1 MAKNAPKNA
10 VSPLERTSRLLD
22 LVPYI
27 YTHQGISLVDLA
39 EVFEVSTNQMI
50 SDLTTLWMCGLPG
63 YTPLELMDL
72 DFESGYVTISN
83 APTLAR
89 PRSITHEEGVALVL
103 GLDVLRSGISTERT
117 DLIEAI
123 VSLSQRIARLVNL
136 PSALSASSDISHEI
150 ATSIKEAIAH
160 RSGLQISYHS
170 LYKDE
175 ISVRVVLPLEM
186 LESQGFLYLQ
196 AYCFTALDFRHFRI
210 DRIQSATSAEIEKPS
225 TMQPVYPEKIGFA
238 VKVVRPTR
246 DVAERFQESNL
257 EAGTVFEGSS
267 FSQHWIARSV
277 LASGGAI
284 ELLSPAGIRS
294 ELAKRAKVILSLYE
308 G

>member
-136 PSALSASSDISHEI
+136 PLALSASSDISHEI
-150 ATSIKEAIAH
+150 ATSIKEAISH

>member
-1 MAKNAPKNA
+1 MAKNESKNA

-27 YTHQGISLVDLA
+27 NTHQGISLVELA
-39 EVFEVSTNQMI
+39 EVFEVSTDQMI

-72 DFESGYVTISN
+72 DFESGYVTIRN

-103 GLDVLRSGISTERT
+103 GLDVLRSGISSERI

-123 VSLSQRIARLVNL
+123 ASLSQRIARLVNL
-136 PSALSASSDISHEI
+136 PLALSASSDISQEVT
-150 ATSIKEAIAH
+150 TSVKDAIAH

-175 ISVRVVLPLEM
+175 ISSRVILPLEI
-186 LESQGFLYLQ
+186 LESHGYLYLH

-210 DRIQSATSAEIEKPS
+210 DRIQSAHSVEVEKPS
-225 TMQPVYPEKIGFA
+225 TALPVNPEKIGFS

-246 DVAERFQESNL
+246 EVAERFEESNL
-257 EAGTVFEGSS
+257 EAGTVFKGSS
-267 FSQHWIARSV
+267 FSQHWISRSV
-277 LASGGAI
+277 LASGGAV
-284 ELLSPAGIRS
+284 ELLSPADIRS
-294 ELAKRAKVILSLYE
+294 ELAKRAELILNRYE

>member
-1 MAKNAPKNA
+1 MAKNESKNA

-27 YTHQGISLVDLA
+27 NTHQGISLVELA
-39 EVFEVSTNQMI
+39 EVFEVSTDQMI

-72 DFESGYVTISN
+72 DFESGYVTIRN

-103 GLDVLRSGISTERT
+103 GLDVLRSGISSERI
-117 DLIEAI
+117 DLTEAI
-123 VSLSQRIARLVNL
+123 ASLSQRIARLVNL
-136 PSALSASSDISHEI
+136 PLALSASSNISQEVT
-150 ATSIKEAIAH
+150 TSVKDAIAH

-175 ISVRVVLPLEM
+175 ISSRVVLPLEI
-186 LESQGFLYLQ
+186 LESQGYLYLH

-210 DRIQSATSAEIEKPS
+210 DRIQSAHSVEVEKPS
-225 TMQPVYPEKIGFA
+225 TASPVNPEKIGFS
-238 VKVVRPTR
+238 VKVLRPTR
-246 DVAERFQESNL
+246 DVAERFEESNL
-257 EAGTVFEGSS
+257 EAGTVFKGSS

-277 LASGGAI
+277 LASGGAV
-284 ELLSPAGIRS
+284 ELLSPEEIRS
-294 ELAKRAKVILSLYE
+294 ELAKRAELILNRYE

>member
-27 YTHQGISLVDLA
+27 NTHQGISLVDLA

-103 GLDVLRSGISTERT
+103 GLDVLRSAISTERT

-123 VSLSQRIARLVNL
+123 VSLSKRIARLVNL

-150 ATSIKEAIAH
+150 AASIKEAIAH

-175 ISVRVVLPLEM
+175 ISARVVLPLEM
-186 LESQGFLYLQ
+186 LESQGFLYLH

>member
-1 MAKNAPKNA
+1 MAKNESKNA

-27 YTHQGISLVDLA
+27 NTHQGISLVELA

-72 DFESGYVTISN
+72 DFESGYVTIRN

-103 GLDVLRSGISTERT
+103 GLDVLRSGISIDRI

-123 VSLSQRIARLVNL
+123 ASLSQRIARLVNL
-136 PSALSASSDISHEI
+136 PLALSASSDISQEVT
-150 ATSIKEAIAH
+150 TSVKDAIAH

-175 ISVRVVLPLEM
+175 ISSRVILPLEI
-186 LESQGFLYLQ
+186 LDSQGYLYLH

-210 DRIQSATSAEIEKPS
+210 DRVQSAHSVEVEKPS
-225 TMQPVYPEKIGFA
+225 TALPVNPERIDFA

-246 DVAERFQESNL
+246 DVAERFEESNL
-257 EAGTVFEGSS
+257 EAGTVFKGSS

-277 LASGGAI
+277 LASGGAV
-284 ELLSPAGIRS
+284 ELLSPEEIRS
-294 ELAKRAKVILSLYE
+294 ELAKRAELILNRYE

>member
-1 MAKNAPKNA
+1 MAKNESKNA

-27 YTHQGISLVDLA
+27 NTHQGISLVDLA
-39 EVFEVSTNQMI
+39 KVFEVSTDQMI

-72 DFESGYVTISN
+72 DFESGYVTIRN

-103 GLDVLRSGISTERT
+103 GLDVLRSGISSERI

-123 VSLSQRIARLVNL
+123 ASLSQRIARLVNL
-136 PSALSASSDISHEI
+136 PLALSASSNISQEVT
-150 ATSIKEAIAH
+150 TSVKDAIAH

-175 ISVRVVLPLEM
+175 ISSRVVLPLEI
-186 LESQGFLYLQ
+186 LESQGYLYLH
-196 AYCFTALDFRHFRI
+196 AYCFTALDFRQFRI
-210 DRIQSATSAEIEKPS
+210 DRIQSAHSVEVEKPS
-225 TMQPVYPEKIGFA
+225 IALPVNPEKIGFS

-246 DVAERFQESNL
+246 DVAERFEESNL
-257 EAGTVFEGSS
+257 EAGTVFKGSS
-267 FSQHWIARSV
+267 FSQHWIARSI
-277 LASGGAI
+277 LASGGAV
-284 ELLSPAGIRS
+284 ELLSPADIRS
-294 ELAKRAKVILSLYE
+294 ELAKRAELILNRYE

>member
-1 MAKNAPKNA
+1 MAKNESKNA

-27 YTHQGISLVDLA
+27 NTHQGISLVELA
-39 EVFEVSTNQMI
+39 EVFEVSTDQMI

-72 DFESGYVTISN
+72 DFESGYVTIRN

-103 GLDVLRSGISTERT
+103 GLDVLRSGISSERI

-136 PSALSASSDISHEI
+136 PLALSASSNISQEVT
-150 ATSIKEAIAH
+150 TSVKDAIAH

-175 ISVRVVLPLEM
+175 ISSRVILPLEI
-186 LESQGFLYLQ
+186 LDSQGYLYLH

-210 DRIQSATSAEIEKPS
+210 DRIQSAHSVEVEKPS
-225 TMQPVYPEKIGFA
+225 TALPVNPEKIGFS

-246 DVAERFQESNL
+246 DVAERFEESNL
-257 EAGTVFEGSS
+257 EAGTVFKGSS
-267 FSQHWIARSV
+267 FSQHWIARSI
-277 LASGGAI
+277 LASGGAV
-284 ELLSPAGIRS
+284 ELLSPEEIRS
-294 ELAKRAKVILSLYE
+294 ELAKRAELILNRYE

>member
-1 MAKNAPKNA
+1 MAKNESKNA

-27 YTHQGISLVDLA
+27 NTHQGISLVELA
-39 EVFEVSTNQMI
+39 EVFEVSTDQMI

-72 DFESGYVTISN
+72 DFESGYVTIRN

-103 GLDVLRSGISTERT
+103 GLDVLRSGISSERI

-136 PSALSASSDISHEI
+136 PLALSASSNISQEVT
-150 ATSIKEAIAH
+150 TSVKDAIAH

-175 ISVRVVLPLEM
+175 ISSRVILPLEI
-186 LESQGFLYLQ
+186 LDSQGYLYLH

-210 DRIQSATSAEIEKPS
+210 DRIQSAHSVEVEKPS
-225 TMQPVYPEKIGFA
+225 TALPVNPERIGFS

-246 DVAERFQESNL
+246 DVAERFEESNL
-257 EAGTVFEGSS
+257 EAGTVFKGSS
-267 FSQHWIARSV
+267 FSQHWIARSI
-277 LASGGAI
+277 LASGGAV
-284 ELLSPAGIRS
+284 ELLSPEEIRS
-294 ELAKRAKVILSLYE
+294 ELAKRAELILNRYE

>member
-1 MAKNAPKNA
+1 MAKNESKNA

-27 YTHQGISLVDLA
+27 NTHQGISLVELA
-39 EVFEVSTNQMI
+39 EVFEVSTDQMI

-72 DFESGYVTISN
+72 DFESGYVTIRN

-103 GLDVLRSGISTERT
+103 GLDVLRSGISSERI

-123 VSLSQRIARLVNL
+123 ASLSQRIARLVNL
-136 PSALSASSDISHEI
+136 PLALSASSNISQEVT
-150 ATSIKEAIAH
+150 TSVKDAIAH

-170 LYKDE
+170 LYKDV
-175 ISVRVVLPLEM
+175 ISSRVILPLEI
-186 LESQGFLYLQ
+186 LDSQGYLYLH

-210 DRIQSATSAEIEKPS
+210 DRIQSAHSVEVEKPS
-225 TMQPVYPEKIGFA
+225 TALPVNPEKIGFS

-246 DVAERFQESNL
+246 DVAERFEESNL
-257 EAGTVFEGSS
+257 EAGTVFKGSS

-277 LASGGAI
+277 LASGGAV
-284 ELLSPAGIRS
+284 ELLSPEEIRS
-294 ELAKRAKVILSLYE
+294 ELAKRAELILNRYE

>member
-1 MAKNAPKNA
+1 MAKNESKNA

-27 YTHQGISLVDLA
+27 NTHQGISLVELA
-39 EVFEVSTNQMI
+39 EVFEVSTDQMI

-72 DFESGYVTISN
+72 DFESGYVTIRN

-103 GLDVLRSGISTERT
+103 GLDVLRSGISSERI

-123 VSLSQRIARLVNL
+123 ASLSQRIARLVNL
-136 PSALSASSDISHEI
+136 PLALSASSNISQEVT
-150 ATSIKEAIAH
+150 TSVKDAIAH

-175 ISVRVVLPLEM
+175 ISSRVVLPLEI
-186 LESQGFLYLQ
+186 LESLGYLYLH

-210 DRIQSATSAEIEKPS
+210 DRIQSAHSVEVEKPS
-225 TMQPVYPEKIGFA
+225 TALPVNPEKIGFS

-246 DVAERFQESNL
+246 DVAERFEEFNL
-257 EAGTVFEGSS
+257 EAGTVFKGSS

-277 LASGGAI
+277 LASGGAV
-284 ELLSPAGIRS
+284 ELLSPADIRS
-294 ELAKRAKVILSLYE
+294 ELAKRAELILNRYE

>member
-1 MAKNAPKNA
+1 MAKNESKNA

-27 YTHQGISLVDLA
+27 NTHQGILLVDLA
-39 EVFEVSTNQMI
+39 EVFEVSTDQMI

-72 DFESGYVTISN
+72 DFESGYVTIRN

-103 GLDVLRSGISTERT
+103 GLDVLRSGISSERI

-123 VSLSQRIARLVNL
+123 ASLSQRIARLVNL
-136 PSALSASSDISHEI
+136 PLALSASSDISQEVT
-150 ATSIKEAIAH
+150 TSVKDAIAH

-175 ISVRVVLPLEM
+175 ISSRVILPLEI
-186 LESQGFLYLQ
+186 LESHGYLYLH

-210 DRIQSATSAEIEKPS
+210 DRIQSAHSVEVEKPS
-225 TMQPVYPEKIGFA
+225 TALPVNPEKIGFS

-246 DVAERFQESNL
+246 EVAERFEESNL
-257 EAGTVFEGSS
+257 EAGTVFKGSS
-267 FSQHWIARSV
+267 FSQHWISRSV
-277 LASGGAI
+277 LASGGAV
-284 ELLSPAGIRS
+284 ELLSPADIRS
-294 ELAKRAKVILSLYE
+294 ELAKRAELILNRYE

>member
-1 MAKNAPKNA
+1 MAKNESKNA

-27 YTHQGISLVDLA
+27 NTHQGISLVDLA
-39 EVFEVSTNQMI
+39 KVFEVSTDQMI

-72 DFESGYVTISN
+72 DFESGYVTIRN

-103 GLDVLRSGISTERT
+103 GLDVLRSGISSERI

-123 VSLSQRIARLVNL
+123 ASLSQRIARLVNL
-136 PSALSASSDISHEI
+136 PLALSASSDISQEVT
-150 ATSIKEAIAH
+150 TSVKDAIAH
-160 RSGLQISYHS
+160 RRGLQISYHS

-175 ISVRVVLPLEM
+175 ISSRVVLPLEI
-186 LESQGFLYLQ
+186 LESQGYLYLH
-196 AYCFTALDFRHFRI
+196 AYCFTALDFRQFRI
-210 DRIQSATSAEIEKPS
+210 DRIQSAHSVEVEKPS
-225 TMQPVYPEKIGFA
+225 IALPVNPEKIGFS

-246 DVAERFQESNL
+246 DVAERFEESNL
-257 EAGTVFEGSS
+257 EAGTVFKGSS
-267 FSQHWIARSV
+267 FSQHWIARSI
-277 LASGGAI
+277 LASGGAV
-284 ELLSPAGIRS
+284 ELLSPADIRS
-294 ELAKRAKVILSLYE
+294 ELAKRAELILNRYE

>member
-1 MAKNAPKNA
+1 MAKNESKNA

-27 YTHQGISLVDLA
+27 NTHQGISLVELA
-39 EVFEVSTNQMI
+39 EVFEVSTDQMI

-72 DFESGYVTISN
+72 DFESGYVTIRN

-103 GLDVLRSGISTERT
+103 GLDVLRSGISSERI

-123 VSLSQRIARLVNL
+123 ASLSQRIARLVNL
-136 PSALSASSDISHEI
+136 PLALSASSDISQEVT
-150 ATSIKEAIAH
+150 TSVKDAIAH

-175 ISVRVVLPLEM
+175 ISSRVILPLEI
-186 LESQGFLYLQ
+186 LDSQGYLYLH

-210 DRIQSATSAEIEKPS
+210 DRVQSAHSVEVEKPS
-225 TMQPVYPEKIGFA
+225 TALPVNPEKIGFS

-246 DVAERFQESNL
+246 DVAERFEESNL
-257 EAGTVFEGSS
+257 EAGTVFKGSS

-277 LASGGAI
+277 LASGGAV
-284 ELLSPAGIRS
+284 ELLSPEEIRS
-294 ELAKRAKVILSLYE
+294 DLAKRAELILNRYE

>member
-1 MAKNAPKNA
+1 MAKNESKNA

-27 YTHQGISLVDLA
+27 NTHQGISLVELA
-39 EVFEVSTNQMI
+39 EVFEVSTDQMI

-72 DFESGYVTISN
+72 DFESGYVTIRN

-103 GLDVLRSGISTERT
+103 GLDVLRSGISSERL

-123 VSLSQRIARLVNL
+123 ASLSQRIARLVNL
-136 PSALSASSDISHEI
+136 PLALSASSNISQEVT
-150 ATSIKEAIAH
+150 TSVKDAIAH

-175 ISVRVVLPLEM
+175 ISSRVILPLEI
-186 LESQGFLYLQ
+186 LDSQGYLYLH

-210 DRIQSATSAEIEKPS
+210 DRIQSAHSVEVEKPS
-225 TMQPVYPEKIGFA
+225 TALPVNPEKIGFS
-238 VKVVRPTR
+238 VKVLRPTR
-246 DVAERFQESNL
+246 DVAERFEESNL
-257 EAGTVFEGSS
+257 EAGTVFKGSS
-267 FSQHWIARSV
+267 FSQHWIARSI
-277 LASGGAI
+277 LASGGAV
-284 ELLSPAGIRS
+284 ELLSPEEIRS
-294 ELAKRAKVILSLYE
+294 ELAKRAELILNRYE

>member
-123 VSLSQRIARLVNL
+123 VSLSHRIARLVNL

-160 RSGLQISYHS
+160 RSGRQISYHS

>member
-1 MAKNAPKNA
+1 MAKKESKNA

-27 YTHQGISLVDLA
+27 NTHQGISLVELA
-39 EVFEVSTNQMI
+39 EVFEVSTDQMI

-72 DFESGYVTISN
+72 DFESGYVTIRN

-103 GLDVLRSGISTERT
+103 GLDVLRSGISSERI

-123 VSLSQRIARLVNL
+123 ASLSQRIARLVNL
-136 PSALSASSDISHEI
+136 PLALSASSDISQEVT
-150 ATSIKEAIAH
+150 TSVKDAIAH

-175 ISVRVVLPLEM
+175 ISSRVILPLEI
-186 LESQGFLYLQ
+186 LDSQGYLYLH

-210 DRIQSATSAEIEKPS
+210 DRVQSAHSVEVEKPS
-225 TMQPVYPEKIGFA
+225 TALPVNPEKIGFS

-246 DVAERFQESNL
+246 DVAERFEESNL
-257 EAGTVFEGSS
+257 EAGTVFKGSS

-277 LASGGAI
+277 LASGGAV
-284 ELLSPAGIRS
+284 ELLSPEEIRS
-294 ELAKRAKVILSLYE
+294 ELAKRAELILNRYE

>member
-136 PSALSASSDISHEI
+136 PLALSASSDISHEI

-175 ISVRVVLPLEM
+175 ISARVVLPLEM
-186 LESQGFLYLQ
+186 LESQGFLYLH
-196 AYCFTALDFRHFRI
+196 AYCFTSLDFRHFRI

-225 TMQPVYPEKIGFA
+225 TMQPVYPEKIAFA

-267 FSQHWIARSV
+267 FSQHWISRSV

>member
-1 MAKNAPKNA
+1 MAKNESKNA

-27 YTHQGISLVDLA
+27 NTHQGISLVELA
-39 EVFEVSTNQMI
+39 EVFEVSTDQMI

-72 DFESGYVTISN
+72 DFESGYVTIRN

-103 GLDVLRSGISTERT
+103 GLDVLRSGISSERI

-123 VSLSQRIARLVNL
+123 ASLSQRIARLVDL
-136 PSALSASSDISHEI
+136 PLALSASSNISQEVT
-150 ATSIKEAIAH
+150 TSVKDAIAH

-175 ISVRVVLPLEM
+175 ISSRVILPLEI
-186 LESQGFLYLQ
+186 LDSQGYLYLH

-210 DRIQSATSAEIEKPS
+210 DRIQSAHSVEVEKPS
-225 TMQPVYPEKIGFA
+225 TALPVNPEKIGFS

-246 DVAERFQESNL
+246 DVAERFEESNL
-257 EAGTVFEGSS
+257 EAGTVFKGSS
-267 FSQHWIARSV
+267 FSQHWIARSI
-277 LASGGAI
+277 LASGGAV
-284 ELLSPAGIRS
+284 ELLSPADIRS
-294 ELAKRAKVILSLYE
+294 ELAKRAELILNRYE

>member
-1 MAKNAPKNA
+1 MAKNESKNA

-27 YTHQGISLVDLA
+27 NTHQGISLVELA
-39 EVFEVSTNQMI
+39 EVFEVSTDQMI

-72 DFESGYVTISN
+72 DFESGYVTIRN

-103 GLDVLRSGISTERT
+103 GLDVLRSGISSERL

-123 VSLSQRIARLVNL
+123 ASLSQRIARLVNL
-136 PSALSASSDISHEI
+136 PLALSASSNISQEVT
-150 ATSIKEAIAH
+150 TSVKDAIAH

-170 LYKDE
+170 LYKDV
-175 ISVRVVLPLEM
+175 ISSRVILPLEI
-186 LESQGFLYLQ
+186 LDSQGYLYLH

-210 DRIQSATSAEIEKPS
+210 DRIQSAHSVEVEKPS
-225 TMQPVYPEKIGFA
+225 TALPVNPEKIGFS

-246 DVAERFQESNL
+246 DVAERFEESNL
-257 EAGTVFEGSS
+257 EAGTVFKGSS

-277 LASGGAI
+277 LASGGAV
-284 ELLSPAGIRS
+284 ELLSPEEIRS
-294 ELAKRAKVILSLYE
+294 ELAKRAELILNRYE

>member
-27 YTHQGISLVDLA
+27 NTHQGISIVDLA

-136 PSALSASSDISHEI
+136 PLALSASSDISHEI

-267 FSQHWIARSV
+267 FSQHWISRSV

>member
-1 MAKNAPKNA
+1 MAKKESKNA

-27 YTHQGISLVDLA
+27 NTHQGISLVELA
-39 EVFEVSTNQMI
+39 EVFEVSTDQMI

-72 DFESGYVTISN
+72 DFESGYVTIRN

-103 GLDVLRSGISTERT
+103 GLDVLRSGISSERI

-123 VSLSQRIARLVNL
+123 ASLSQRIARLVNL
-136 PSALSASSDISHEI
+136 PLALSASSDISQEVT
-150 ATSIKEAIAH
+150 TSVKDAIAH

-175 ISVRVVLPLEM
+175 ISSRVILPLEI
-186 LESQGFLYLQ
+186 LESHGYLYLH

-210 DRIQSATSAEIEKPS
+210 DRVQSAHSVEVEKPS
-225 TMQPVYPEKIGFA
+225 TALPVHPEKIGFS

-246 DVAERFQESNL
+246 DVAERFEESNL
-257 EAGTVFEGSS
+257 EAGTVFKGSS

-277 LASGGAI
+277 LASGGAV
-284 ELLSPAGIRS
+284 ELLSPEEIRS
-294 ELAKRAKVILSLYE
+294 ELAKRAELILNRYE

>member
-1 MAKNAPKNA
+1 MVKNIPKSA
-10 VSPLERTSRLLD
+10 ATPLERTSRLLD

-27 YTHQGISLVDLA
+27 STHQGISLVDLA
-39 EVFEVSTNQMI
+39 KVFEVSTNQMI
-50 SDLTTLWMCGLPG
+50 NDLTTLWMCGLPG

-72 DFESGYVTISN
+72 DFESGFVTIRN
-83 APTLAR
+83 ATTLAR

-103 GLDVLRSGISTERT
+103 GLDVLRSGISAERT

-123 VSLSQRIARLVNL
+123 TSLSERIARLVNL
-136 PSALSASSDISHEI
+136 PLALSASSDINLEV
-150 ATSIKEAIAH
+150 TTLVKEAISH

-175 ISVRVVLPLEM
+175 ISERAVLPLEM
-186 LESQGFLYLQ
+186 LESQGYSYLH

-210 DRIQSATSAEIEKPS
+210 DRIKSAKSANVEKPS
-225 TMQPVYPEKIGFA
+225 TTPPISPEKIVFA

-246 DVAERFQESNL
+246 DVAERFQEPNL
-257 EAGTVFEGSS
+257 EAGTVFKSSS
-267 FSQHWIARSV
+267 FSQHWISRSV

-284 ELLSPAGIRS
+284 ELLTPAEIRS
-294 ELAKRAKVILSLYE
+294 ELAKNATMLLSRYE
-308 G
+308 E

>member
-1 MAKNAPKNA
+1 MAKNESKNA

-27 YTHQGISLVDLA
+27 NTHQGISLVDLA
-39 EVFEVSTNQMI
+39 EVFEVSTDQMI

-72 DFESGYVTISN
+72 DFESGYVTIRN

-103 GLDVLRSGISTERT
+103 GLDVLRSGISSERI

-123 VSLSQRIARLVNL
+123 ASLSQRIARLVNL
-136 PSALSASSDISHEI
+136 PLALSASSNISQEVT
-150 ATSIKEAIAH
+150 TSVKDAIAH

-175 ISVRVVLPLEM
+175 ISSRVILPLEI
-186 LESQGFLYLQ
+186 LDSQGYLYLH

-210 DRIQSATSAEIEKPS
+210 DRVQSAHSVEVEKPS
-225 TMQPVYPEKIGFA
+225 TALPVNPEKIGFS

-246 DVAERFQESNL
+246 DVAERFEESNL
-257 EAGTVFEGSS
+257 EAGTVFKGSS
-267 FSQHWIARSV
+267 FSQHWIARSI
-277 LASGGAI
+277 LASGGAV
-284 ELLSPAGIRS
+284 ELLSPADIRS
-294 ELAKRAKVILSLYE
+294 ELAKRAELILNRYE